1 MKDFYK
7 RIKNNFFVQIIKE
20 IFKLIVKAKEHKQF
34 KSCSQVA
41 LNLSDALISENQS
54 DMKVELSKVLRNII
68 GVMTG
73 SIEDSTYGL
82 SSHRSSNALNQM
94 QMAYNRTNKDGSVE
108 RGARNNSS
116 MRSRKSSPGVDKM
129 VPDIN
134 DQMRVQMAKDLSS

>member
-7 RIKNNFFVQIIKE
+7 RIKNNFFVE
-20 IFKLIVKAKEHKQF
+20 IVKKIFQLIVKAKEFKQF

-54 DMKVELSKVLRNII
+54 DMKVELSKVLRNVI

-82 SSHRSSNALNQM
+82 SSQRSNHALNQM
-94 QMAYNRTNKDGSVE
+94 QMAYNRQNKDQGDNRV
-108 RGARNNSS
+108 RNNSS
-116 MRSRKSSPGVDKM
+116 MRSRKSSPGVDKTI
-129 VPDIN
+129 PDIN
-134 DQMRVQMAKDLSS
+134 DAMRVQMAKDLSN

>member
-1 MKDFYK
+1 ML
-7 RIKNNFFVQIIKE
+7 IVKE

-41 LNLSDALISENQS
+41 LNLADALISENQS

-68 GVMTG
+68 GIMTG

-94 QMAYNRTNKDGSVE
+94 TLAYNRANASGDNRV
-108 RGARNNSS
+108 RNNSS
-116 MRSRKSSPGVDKM
+116 LRSRKSSPTVDKM
-129 VPDIN
+129 IPDIS
-134 DQMRVQMAKDLSS
+134 DQMRV